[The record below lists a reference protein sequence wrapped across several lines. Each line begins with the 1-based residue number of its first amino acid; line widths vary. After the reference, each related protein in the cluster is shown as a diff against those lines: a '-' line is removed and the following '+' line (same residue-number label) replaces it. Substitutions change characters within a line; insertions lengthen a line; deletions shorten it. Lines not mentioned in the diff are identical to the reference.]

1 MTPLML
7 DRLLRDRNPDYH
19 WVAAYGKCWLQST
32 NTHQTVNVNTI
43 NSLPKLWHDNQ
54 NANIEK
60 NNNTCT
66 PNLHF
71 TSWNK
76 YTCMFKVQTHT
87 AARSYHNDY
96 FWVYR
101 FGENAASRRDVI
113 DELVETST
121 LDFFAFQIR
130 DRIHKIE
137 HHTTLLQFLYEQF
150 LLLLRRCIC
159 QSKQFCSEL

>member
-7 DRLLRDRNPDYH
+7 DHLLRDRNPDYH

-32 NTHQTVNVNTI
+32 NTYYFKPLMSIQSTAFRKYGTTNKMRT
-43 NSLPKLWHDNQ
+43 L
-54 NANIEK
+54 EK
-60 NNNTCT
+60 NNTCT

-76 YTCMFKVQTHT
+76 YMFKVQTHT